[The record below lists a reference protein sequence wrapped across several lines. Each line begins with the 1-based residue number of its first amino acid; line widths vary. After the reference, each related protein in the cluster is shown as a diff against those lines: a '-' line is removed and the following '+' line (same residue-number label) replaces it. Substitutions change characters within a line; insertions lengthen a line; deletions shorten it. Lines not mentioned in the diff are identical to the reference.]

1 MTIRTVFSCSTPF
14 LNIQSWFQN
23 FLCESTIEVIS
34 FFLEGLHP
42 SLSLPICLMPI
53 KPTLNCPSN
62 TKGLGTSTP
71 RTSPE
76 TSSSTLDL
84 SLSSCTTFVCC
95 LKTFLCPLCP
105 LCDSGTLALSSYIQS
120 ITLGPLISF
129 LLRGSLGWFRNNGV
143 WGTSERTL
151 TALWIFLHGGGLGE

>member
-23 FLCESTIEVIS
+23 FLCESTIEVTS

-53 KPTLNCPSN
+53 KPTLNCPSD

-76 TSSSTLDL
+76 ISSRSLDL

-95 LKTFLCPLCP
+95 LKTFLCPLC
-105 LCDSGTLALSSYIQS
+105 DSGTLPLSSYIQS

-129 LLRGSLGWFRNNGV
+129 LLRGSLGWFNEIMGYEALQRGLWLPCGFSFTGV
-143 WGTSERTL
+143 DWENK
-151 TALWIFLHGGGLGE
+151 